1 MTALIQLSQVE
12 IGEEVAWI
20 EKAKANPVNFEP
32 LYNRYFNPVFRF
44 VYQRMDSK
52 DTTADVVSQVFL
64 KALMNI
70 SKFQPRGLPFF
81 AWLCRIAI
89 SEIANYYNRSRKFRV
104 INIEAAGITE
114 MAGSFEMEISEELQ
128 QAIIEAIQKL
138 DENDT
143 LLIEMR
149 YFEGRPFKEIGE
161 ILNITENNA
170 KVKLYRVLD
179 KVKKLVS
186 HENSMS

>member
-1 MTALIQLSQVE
+1 MTLIQLSQQEV
-12 IGEEVAWI
+12 GEEVVWI
-20 EKAKANPVNFEP
+20 DKAKADPVHFEP

-52 DTTADVVSQVFL
+52 DATADVVSQVFL

-70 SKFQPRGLPFF
+70 SKFQTRGLPFF

-89 SEIANYYNRSRKFRV
+89 SETANYYNRSRKFRT
-104 INIEAAGITE
+104 INIETTGINE
-114 MAGSFEMEISEELQ
+114 MAENFEMEISEELQ
-128 QAIIEAIQKL
+128 QEIIEAIQKL

-149 YFEGRPFKEIGE
+149 YFEGRPFREIGE

>member
-1 MTALIQLSQVE
+1 MTALIQLSPAEV
-12 IGEEVAWI
+12 GEEMVWI
-20 EKAKANPVNFEP
+20 EKTKAHPVNFEP

-52 DTTADVVSQVFL
+52 DATADVVSQVFL

-89 SEIANYYNRSRKFRV
+89 SEIANYYNRSRRFRV
-104 INIEAAGITE
+104 INIEAAGINE

-128 QAIIEAIQKL
+128 QGIIEALQKL

-149 YFEGRPFKEIGE
+149 YFEGRPFREIGE

-186 HENSMS
+186 HEKSKS